1 VPLWLRLEHNFISS
15 EDCLH
20 YLNKESCSYCLIEN
34 KDGLCTNRSCRRE
47 AKIHLVYLNFQ
58 YYHPILSKIRR
69 DMLSSSV
76 PANNTNKDDEL
87 TNKLSTLSINTPN
100 KANQPQA
107 KKQSPLMIFLDTNVI
122 IRMLKS
128 SNGFSFQNILLRHA
142 QKKLT
147 CNPGNFKDSVYFVIT
162 DTVVSELDGLTKSG
176 VVQPGAL
183 DSVISRGSHAGK
195 NCLRH
200 EISHQF
206 FHGPNLYT
214 SLLTIF
220 IGLIILLGAFQ
231 GEKLLEWFGTRTVS
245 NSNIRSNSQNDRV
258 IIDIALNWSQ
268 AIGEPGSVVLLT
280 DDKNA
285 RMVRP

>member
-1 VPLWLRLEHNFISS
+1 MSLHHSTKYPLPFMGKKGTNYFINFIFYLRRTAANEKSKYFENRSYTYLYFKFAVPLWLRLEHNFISS

-69 DMLSSSV
+69 NMLNSSA

-87 TNKLSTLSINTPN
+87 TGKLSSLSLNTPN

-107 KKQSPLMIFLDTNVI
+107 KKESPLMIFLDTNVI
-122 IRMLKS
+122 IRMLKTS
-128 SNGFSFQNILLRHA
+128 TGFSFQNILLRHA
-142 QKKLT
+142 QKKLV

-162 DTVVSELDGLTKSG
+162 DTVVSELDGLTKRG

-183 DSVISRGSHAGK
+183 DAVISRGSHAGK
-195 NCLRH
+195 K
-200 EISHQF
+200 IAK
-206 FHGPNLYT
+206 FH
-214 SLLTIF
+214 
-220 IGLIILLGAFQ
+220 
-231 GEKLLEWFGTRTVS
+231 
-245 NSNIRSNSQNDRV
+245 
-258 IIDIALNWSQ
+258 
-268 AIGEPGSVVLLT
+268 
-280 DDKNA
+280 
-285 RMVRP
+285 